1 MTELFLK
8 LFCKIEQMKEKIE
21 KLKDLCNSFQSNIK
35 EYKSNKYD
43 EANARVDFI
52 DKFSECLDWDV
63 RNNSNYAESYREVV
77 REDKVIIE
85 GKPKAPDYSFRIGG
99 VRKFFLEAKRPSVN
113 IKDEIEPAFQIRRYG
128 YTAKLPLSIL
138 TDFEEFAIYDTRI
151 KPEKTDKAS
160 VGRIFY
166 CTYEEYEK
174 HFEFIYN
181 TFSKEAIYKGSFDKY
196 VIENK
201 NKKGSSEVDKE
212 FLSLIEDWRESLAK
226 NLAIKNKDLDIFSL
240 NNAVQ
245 LLIDRIIFLRIAEDR
260 NMEKYGL
267 LSEASKNKEVYK
279 NLNKLFL
286 KANDKYNSGLFKPE
300 KWVSDLDIDDKIFQ
314 NIIKSLY
321 YPDCPYELS
330 VLPIEILGNI
340 YEQFLG
346 KTIRLTTSHQAKVEE
361 KEEVRKAGGVYYT
374 PQYIVHYIVK
384 NTIGEKVKDV
394 DLYNHPKLTV
404 LDPACGSGSFLVG
417 AYSFLL
423 DKYLENFTDKKHLD
437 KSLKN
442 GLVYQVSRN
451 TYRLSIEVK
460 QNILLHHIFGVDI
473 DGQAVEVTKLSLL
486 LKLMEDENS
495 ESADRLFKHSDIKLL
510 PDLHKN
516 IKCGNSLIGSDFYEE
531 KDLSLFGKI
540 ELRKVNTF
548 DWEKEFADVF
558 NDGGFDCVIGNP
570 PYVRQETLGEEF
582 KLYAKDH
589 FKATFVGTA
598 DLYIYFIEKGLSL
611 LKKDGFYS
619 IIVANKWMRAN
630 YGEALRKFLKSKRIF
645 EIIDFGDLPVFKS
658 ATTYP
663 CIIKLNNDKP
673 QNIKVVQVKDLNFG
687 SLQELV
693 KKEAYK
699 VDWKSLDDKGWSLSN
714 QKESALLGKIKKAG
728 IPLGKYVEG
737 KIYYGIKT
745 GLNEAFVI
753 DEETKNRLIK
763 EDPKSKEI
771 IKPFLE
777 GKDIKRYAKLTNR
790 KWLILFSKGFTNQKK
805 AENKGYKIE
814 SEYPAIF
821 NYLKQFQKKAEARSD
836 QGDYWWELRACDYYI
851 EFEKEKIIFPDISTR
866 GNFTIDFNKSY
877 LVNTSYIIPVK
888 DNYLVALLNS
898 KISTWVYS
906 KSTSTIRG
914 GYLRWIYQYVEQIPI
929 PNSSDPKIKEKIISL
944 VEEMLSSQQ
953 NLQLATSDSDKKI
966 FQQKCDLLDKQIDK
980 LIYELYRLTE
990 EDITIIE
997 NSV

>member
-495 ESADRLFKHSDIKLL
+495 ESADRLFKHSDIT
-510 PDLHKN
+510 D
-516 IKCGNSLIGSDFYEE
+516 
-531 KDLSLFGKI
+531 
-540 ELRKVNTF
+540 
-548 DWEKEFADVF
+548 
-558 NDGGFDCVIGNP
+558 
-570 PYVRQETLGEEF
+570 PY
-582 KLYAKDH
+582 
-589 FKATFVGTA
+589 
-598 DLYIYFIEKGLSL
+598 
-611 LKKDGFYS
+611 
-619 IIVANKWMRAN
+619 
-630 YGEALRKFLKSKRIF
+630 
-645 EIIDFGDLPVFKS
+645 
-658 ATTYP
+658 
-663 CIIKLNNDKP
+663 
-673 QNIKVVQVKDLNFG
+673 
-687 SLQELV
+687 
-693 KKEAYK
+693 KKEY
-699 VDWKSLDDKGWSLSN
+699 
-714 QKESALLGKIKKAG
+714 QKYNNN
-728 IPLGKYVEG
+728 IPL
-737 KIYYGIKT
+737 
-745 GLNEAFVI
+745 
-753 DEETKNRLIK
+753 
-763 EDPKSKEI
+763 S
-771 IKPFLE
+771 
-777 GKDIKRYAKLTNR
+777 
-790 KWLILFSKGFTNQKK
+790 
-805 AENKGYKIE
+805 
-814 SEYPAIF
+814 
-821 NYLKQFQKKAEARSD
+821 
-836 QGDYWWELRACDYYI
+836 
-851 EFEKEKIIFPDISTR
+851 
-866 GNFTIDFNKSY
+866 
-877 LVNTSYIIPVK
+877 
-888 DNYLVALLNS
+888 
-898 KISTWVYS
+898 
-906 KSTSTIRG
+906 
-914 GYLRWIYQYVEQIPI
+914 
-929 PNSSDPKIKEKIISL
+929 
-944 VEEMLSSQQ
+944 
-953 NLQLATSDSDKKI
+953 
-966 FQQKCDLLDKQIDK
+966 
-980 LIYELYRLTE
+980 
-990 EDITIIE
+990 
-997 NSV
+997 

>member
-1 MTELFLK
+1 MVKPCSLNEFSKNYITELFLK

-495 ESADRLFKHSDIKLL
+495 ESADRLFKHSDIT
-510 PDLHKN
+510 D
-516 IKCGNSLIGSDFYEE
+516 
-531 KDLSLFGKI
+531 
-540 ELRKVNTF
+540 
-548 DWEKEFADVF
+548 
-558 NDGGFDCVIGNP
+558 
-570 PYVRQETLGEEF
+570 PY
-582 KLYAKDH
+582 
-589 FKATFVGTA
+589 
-598 DLYIYFIEKGLSL
+598 
-611 LKKDGFYS
+611 
-619 IIVANKWMRAN
+619 
-630 YGEALRKFLKSKRIF
+630 
-645 EIIDFGDLPVFKS
+645 
-658 ATTYP
+658 
-663 CIIKLNNDKP
+663 
-673 QNIKVVQVKDLNFG
+673 
-687 SLQELV
+687 
-693 KKEAYK
+693 KKEY
-699 VDWKSLDDKGWSLSN
+699 
-714 QKESALLGKIKKAG
+714 QKYNNN
-728 IPLGKYVEG
+728 IPL
-737 KIYYGIKT
+737 
-745 GLNEAFVI
+745 
-753 DEETKNRLIK
+753 
-763 EDPKSKEI
+763 S
-771 IKPFLE
+771 
-777 GKDIKRYAKLTNR
+777 
-790 KWLILFSKGFTNQKK
+790 
-805 AENKGYKIE
+805 
-814 SEYPAIF
+814 
-821 NYLKQFQKKAEARSD
+821 
-836 QGDYWWELRACDYYI
+836 
-851 EFEKEKIIFPDISTR
+851 
-866 GNFTIDFNKSY
+866 
-877 LVNTSYIIPVK
+877 
-888 DNYLVALLNS
+888 
-898 KISTWVYS
+898 
-906 KSTSTIRG
+906 
-914 GYLRWIYQYVEQIPI
+914 
-929 PNSSDPKIKEKIISL
+929 
-944 VEEMLSSQQ
+944 
-953 NLQLATSDSDKKI
+953 
-966 FQQKCDLLDKQIDK
+966 
-980 LIYELYRLTE
+980 
-990 EDITIIE
+990 
-997 NSV
+997 